1 MIRGIERTAMFRDDR
16 DRDSFLDRFGDI
28 LLGSSTLCYAWA
40 LVNNPFS
47 TQNRKD
53 SHGACN
59 EEASDG
65 LCSG

>member
-1 MIRGIERTAMFRDDR
+1 MFRDDR

-28 LLGSSTLCYAWA
+28 FLESSTSCRMVTAQQSR
-40 LVNNPFS
+40 PFS
-47 TQNRKD
+47 PQNRKD
-53 SHGACN
+53 SHSACN